1 MLSQW
6 GGFISDRHC
15 GTCCWCTGCRPT
27 EHRLYI
33 VGRPVLVA
41 VVAAS
46 LSISG
51 WGFAQLSGQLGQVPL
66 LDLDNPLVC
75 Q

>member
-27 EHRLYI
+27 GHRLYI

-51 WGFAQLSGQLGQVPL
+51 WGFAQLSEQLGQVPL
-66 LDLDNPLVC
+66 LDLDNPPVC